1 MTRKDFGAA
10 RRSGMT
16 LVETLVV
23 IAIIAVLIGLLLPAV
38 QKVREAALRMQS
50 MNNLKQLGLGLQ
62 HFADDHDGRLPVIDG
77 APGGPNPAQSVQ
89 EALMPYV
96 EGGNAYRQIFEHPG
110 LPYPIIKVFISPADP
125 TFPNAAVA
133 HVDYVTSYAANAQVF
148 WGGPSMTRTYADG
161 TSNTIAFAEHYAY
174 NCHGREYPNAGRSFS
189 ITTCQSNLLGLHR
202 PTFAD
207 GGPILNHLNLNDDY
221 PEISG
226 SPPVTRDS
234 FPGYI
239 FQVAPLDCDYT
250 RPQTPHWS
258 GMLVALG
265 DGSVRTLPPG
275 MSETT
280 FWGAVTPAGGEV
292 LGSDW

>member
-1 MTRKDFGAA
+1 MTRKDCGVA
-10 RRSGMT
+10 RRPAMT

-62 HFADDHDGRLPVIDG
+62 HFADDHDGLLPVIDG
-77 APGGPNPAQSVQ
+77 AQGGPNPGQSVQ
-89 EALMPYV
+89 QAVMPYV
-96 EGGNAYRQIFEHPG
+96 EGGNAYRQIFEHPD
-110 LPYPIIKVFISPADP
+110 LPYPVIKVFISPADP
-125 TFPNAAVA
+125 TFPNAA
-133 HVDYVTSYAANAQVF
+133 HVDYVTSYAANAQIF
-148 WGGPSMTRTYADG
+148 WGGPSMGRTYADG

-189 ITTCQSNLLGLHR
+189 IPTCQFDPLGLHR

-207 GGPILNHLNLNDDY
+207 GGPILNLRNFGDNY
-221 PEISG
+221 PVTSG

-234 FPGYI
+234 FPGYT
-239 FQVAPLDCDYT
+239 FQVAPLDCNYAMA
-250 RPQTPHWS
+250 QTPHWS

-265 DGSVRTLPPG
+265 DGSVRTLSPG